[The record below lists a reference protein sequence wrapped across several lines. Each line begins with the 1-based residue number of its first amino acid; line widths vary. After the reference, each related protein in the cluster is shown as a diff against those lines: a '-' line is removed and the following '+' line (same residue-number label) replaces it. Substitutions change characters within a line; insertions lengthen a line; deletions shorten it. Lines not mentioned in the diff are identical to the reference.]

1 MNTLLTTNILLLAIV
16 VAILFMT
23 ILVSILLIQLIS
35 TTRKVKDIIKE
46 FDDDIHRTR
55 SFFTSVKNH
64 ILDLFKKK

>member
-1 MNTLLTTNILLLAIV
+1 MDTLLTTNILLLAIV
-16 VAILFMT
+16 VAL
-23 ILVSILLIQLIS
+23 LVMSVLISILLIQLIS
-35 TTRKVKDIIKE
+35 TTRKVRSIIKE